1 MQCKQK
7 KRTSKFVPPQ
17 KQIPT
22 QELFYKITQSFVSYL
37 GLPLFL
43 HLIATALKFLYLIAT
58 LSSLLIASACNLTV
72 IRYCLM
78 SVAAVSVE
86 RAFSFVCSCMSCR
99 Y

>member
-1 MQCKQK
+1 MQSKQK

-22 QELFYKITQSFVSYL
+22 QELFYKITQSFVTSL

-43 HLIATALKFLYLIAT
+43 HLIATALKFLNVIAT
-58 LSSLLIASACNLTV
+58 LISLLIASACILMV

-78 SVAAVSVE
+78 SVVTFRS
-86 RAFSFVCSCMSCR
+86 
-99 Y
+99 